1 MMENGSILQAI
12 DATIRILNSVS
23 VPVELLEKVGIP
35 IMAARKNL
43 ENILES
49 IRKAGEEHEN
59 VVPIAPEDPEEEIR
73 G

>member
-1 MMENGSILQAI
+1 MENGSILQAI
-12 DATIRILNSVS
+12 DATIQILNSVS
-23 VPVELLEKVGIP
+23 VPIELLESIGIP

-43 ENILES
+43 ENILGS

-59 VVPIAPEDPEEEIR
+59 VVPMTPEDPEEENR